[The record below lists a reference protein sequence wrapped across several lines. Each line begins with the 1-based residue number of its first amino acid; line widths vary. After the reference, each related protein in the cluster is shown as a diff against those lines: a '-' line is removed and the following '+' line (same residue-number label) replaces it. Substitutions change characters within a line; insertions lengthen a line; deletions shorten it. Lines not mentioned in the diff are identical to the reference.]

1 MSTLTLKFN
10 APPFSVNKSHYR
22 NGNRTKECRAWGDL
36 ILEQLAPFEDEI
48 EDFRLSFDKLNQSL
62 NTELIFL
69 YPSAIL
75 LTKKGYVSR
84 RSSDL
89 SNIEKML
96 VDLIFDPKFYERGF
110 NNLNLDDTL
119 VTSQLSKKRISPTDS
134 YQIIV
139 KITISPLSE
148 LSLY

>member
-1 MSTLTLKFN
+1 MTKLTLKFD
-10 APPFSVNKSHYR
+10 APPFSVNKAHYR

-36 ILEQLAPFEDEI
+36 ILEQIEQYRDEI
-48 EDFRLSFDKLNQSL
+48 EAFRLCFDKLNQSL

-69 YPSAIL
+69 YPSKIL

-96 VDLIFDPKFYERGF
+96 IDLIFDPKFFERGA

-119 VTSQLSKKRISPTDS
+119 VTSQISKKRLSPDDS

-139 KITISPLSE
+139 HITISPLSN
-148 LSLY
+148 LSDY

>member
-1 MSTLTLKFN
+1 MNKLTLKFN
-10 APPFSVNKSHYR
+10 APPFSVNKAHYR
-22 NGNRTKECRAWGDL
+22 NGNRTTQCRAWGDL
-36 ILEQLAPFEDEI
+36 ILEQIENYRDEI
-48 EDFRLSFDKLNQSL
+48 ELFREQFDKLNQSL

-69 YPSAIL
+69 YPSSIL

-96 VDLIFDPKFYERGF
+96 VDLIFDPKFFQRGT

-139 KITISPLSE
+139 HITISPISE
-148 LSLY
+148 LSIY